1 MFEII
6 YRIGNSKKEYK
17 AHLNVENSLDAA
29 KILQNALKKRITIV
43 KWEDGSRQT
52 RDLGISADR
61 EGHEV

>member
-17 AHLNVENSLDAA
+17 ATLNVKNSLDAA

-43 KWEDGSRQT
+43 KWNDGRRQT

-61 EGHEV
+61 KGHEV